1 MKNSFGIGNVKGIEI
16 EVNISWF
23 IVFILVTYMLATSYF
38 TGIYPDWGPALR
50 WALGSIMAL
59 LLFSSVLLHEL
70 SHSLVSIH
78 SGINVSKIS
87 LFIFGGIAQMDE
99 EPDEPKKELKIAIA
113 GPAMSLCLS
122 FLFMI
127 LTYILNFVNA
137 PAPITVV
144 FNYVYSIN
152 LILAL
157 FNLVPAFPMD
167 GGRILRALIWS
178 HTGKLHSATKVASSL
193 GEKFGYFLILL
204 GIILVLSG
212 NYINGI
218 WLGFIGW
225 FIHQASKSSYKT
237 TVLSDIFNKIPIR
250 EFMTENV
257 IAVENNISVRELV
270 DKYFYKYKFPS
281 FPVKINEEIM
291 GIVTTESIK
300 KIPVESWD
308 QITVASIITPL
319 DADLIVS
326 PDDIVSDVMAKLF
339 TNTIGR
345 VLVMDEGR
353 LTGIVSRTDILN
365 YINIHSQL
373 EH

>member
-1 MKNSFGIGNVKGIEI
+1 MKNSFRIGKVKGIEI

-23 IVFILVTYMLATSYF
+23 IVFVLVTYMLATSYF
-38 TGIYPDWGPALR
+38 TEIYPDWGPALR
-50 WALGSIMAL
+50 WTLGSIMAL

-122 FLFMI
+122 LLFVI
-127 LTYILNFVNA
+127 LTYIFNFVNA
-137 PAPITVV
+137 PAPVTVV

-167 GGRILRALIWS
+167 GGRILRALIWR

-193 GEKFGYFLILL
+193 GGKFGYFLILI

-281 FPVKINEEIM
+281 FPVKMNEEIM

-365 YINIHSQL
+365 YIRIHSQL
-373 EH
+373 EQ

>member
-1 MKNSFGIGNVKGIEI
+1 MKNSFRIGKVKGIEI

-38 TGIYPDWGPALR
+38 TEIYPDWGPSLR
-50 WALGSIMAL
+50 WTLGSIMAL

-99 EPDEPKKELKIAIA
+99 EPDEAKKELKIAIA

-122 FLFMI
+122 LLFMI

-137 PAPITVV
+137 PAPVTVV
-144 FNYVYSIN
+144 SNYVYSIN

-167 GGRILRALIWS
+167 GGRILRALIWR

-204 GIILVLSG
+204 GIILILSG

-257 IAVENNISVRELV
+257 IAVENNISVRDLV
-270 DKYFYKYKFPS
+270 DKYFYKYKFLS
-281 FPVKINEEIM
+281 FPVKMNEEIM

-319 DADLIVS
+319 AADLIVS